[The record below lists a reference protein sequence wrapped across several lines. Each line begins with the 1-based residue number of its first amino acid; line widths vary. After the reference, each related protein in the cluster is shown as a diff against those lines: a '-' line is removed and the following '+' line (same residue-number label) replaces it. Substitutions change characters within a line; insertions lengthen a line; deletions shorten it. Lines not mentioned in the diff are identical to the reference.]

1 MQAQDEWQSTG
12 VIILDPTTIVTP
24 PSVCLADTGG
34 KHILAESPPPPRP
47 RQQAPSILFKARRLS
62 KTPG

>member
-24 PSVCLADTGG
+24 PSVCLADAGG
-34 KHILAESPPPPRP
+34 KHILAETRSLPLPCR
-47 RQQAPSILFKARRLS
+47 QAPSIPFKARRLS